1 MYLEVLK
8 ISNLSI
14 NKFTIKK
21 LKMKKMSGF
30 YMSKHKKAKDLVNQL
45 ETIEVDNQ
53 RNKLKKLIS

>member
-1 MYLEVLK
+1 M

-21 LKMKKMSGF
+21 LKMKKVSGF
-30 YMSKHKKAKDLVNQL
+30 YMSKHKKAKDLVKQM

-53 RNKLKKLIS
+53 RSKLKKLIS